1 MKLVVGQFNDSFQP
15 VMDGVANVT
24 KNYAYWLNKKHG
36 KSYVITPSFPDY
48 RDNEEFQVFRYFS
61 VPVPTRPPYRLGIPQ
76 LDFTIKKNILDIPFD
91 IIHAHSPFS
100 SGKLALNI
108 ARKRGVPIVATFHS
122 KFYDDFKEVVKLDSV
137 AKFGVKLVINFFNSV
152 DYVWT
157 VNDSSVLTLREYG
170 FKGKIRVV
178 NNGTD
183 FSNNDNIEKL
193 KEQADNYLKTRSDEL
208 TFLFVGQHIWQKNL
222 RMLIQSLYHLQQQGI
237 EFKMIFVGSGFAEEE
252 MQNLVNELHL
262 DHYVKFLGLI
272 TDRELLKSIFS
283 RANLFLFPSLYD
295 TGGIVV
301 QEAAAV
307 GCPSIAIANSNVAE
321 QITDNYNG
329 FLSQDDPKIFA
340 SKIAESIAD
349 LDKLS
354 QIGQNAQKS
363 ICKSWETIVDEVKE
377 HYLEI
382 IRLNTKTG

>member
-1 MKLVVGQFNDSFQP
+1 MKLIVGQFNDSFQP

-48 RDNEEFQVFRYFS
+48 HDNEEFQVFRYFS
-61 VPVPTRPPYRLGIPQ
+61 VPVPTRPPYRFGIPQ
-76 LDFTIKKNILDIPFD
+76 LDFSIKKNIIDIPFD
-91 IIHAHSPFS
+91 IVHAHSPFS

-108 ARKRGVPIVATFHS
+108 ARKRGIPIVATFHS

-137 AKFGVKLVINFFNSV
+137 AKFAVKLVINFFNSV

-157 VNDSSVLTLREYG
+157 VNESSVQTLRDYG
-170 FKGKIRVV
+170 FKGNITVV

-183 FSNNDNIEKL
+183 FSSNDNIEKL
-193 KEQADNYLKTRSDEL
+193 KEKADNYLTTRSSEL

-222 RMLIQSLYHLQQQGI
+222 RMLIKSLHHLQEQGI
-237 EFKMIFVGSGFAEEE
+237 EFKMIFVGSGYAEDE
-252 MQNLVNELHL
+252 MKNLVKELQL
-262 DHYVKFLGLI
+262 DQSVKFLGLI
-272 TDRELLKSIFS
+272 TDRELLKSIFC

-307 GCPSIAIANSNVAE
+307 GCPSLAIANSNVAE
-321 QITDNYNG
+321 QIIDDYNG
-329 FLSQDDPKIFA
+329 FLTEDDPKIFA
-340 SKIAESIAD
+340 AKIAESITTP
-349 LDKLS
+349 DKLF
-354 QIGQNAQKS
+354 QIGRNAQKT
-363 ICKSWETIVDEVKE
+363 ICKSWETIIDEVKD